1 MPILEGTLS
10 HYLDAKVLPVNL
22 LAQLKRVERSEVFLD
37 LLFLFFL
44 DVVRLQYPF

>member
-1 MPILEGTLS
+1 
-10 HYLDAKVLPVNL
+10 
-22 LAQLKRVERSEVFLD
+22 LKRVERSEVFLD